1 MHWILLAF
9 CFVTAVF
16 ACREA
21 YKKMR
26 VTFTEGRL
34 FMLLAMVAYVSV
46 YLVGMMISLF
56 GEHDR
61 CAERQAVRQALD
73 MGYDSSVIYV
83 AEFAVGFFAGF
94 VNIAIGLIVK
104 KTAHPIAYSIALV
117 TAILAFVGCGLYFVD
132 GMLPI
137 TGFFLSCCGLMAYYA
152 VILGLTY
159 KEFCVLGNIYLQA
172 LICLFAAFAPLL
184 LYVRKKVVG
193 NVFWLVLAN
202 LLCHSVLFIVV
213 ASHYWMPLNRGFDL
227 CFREL
232 NQLAACTGTTY
243 IRVNIVIFVIGFLT
257 DLLWNYCIYRLVD
270 RKESQLIMEM

>member
-1 MHWILLAF
+1 MHWMLLTF

-16 ACREA
+16 ACCEA

-26 VTFTEGRL
+26 VAFTEGRL
-34 FMLLAMVAYVSV
+34 FMLLAMMVYASV
-46 YLVGMMISLF
+46 YLVGLVISIF
-56 GEHDR
+56 GGHDSY
-61 CAERQAVRQALD
+61 AERQAVRQALD

-83 AEFAVGFFAGF
+83 AEGAAALLAGF

-104 KTAHPIAYSIALV
+104 KTAHPIVYSIALV

-152 VILGLTY
+152 VMLGLTY

-172 LICLFAAFAPLL
+172 LICLFASFAPLL
-184 LYVRKKVVG
+184 LCVRKHIFD
-193 NVFWLVLAN
+193 NRFWLVLVN

-213 ASHYWMPLNRGFDL
+213 AIHYWMPLERGFNL

-232 NQLAACTGTTY
+232 NQLAVCAGTTY
-243 IRVNIVIFVIGFLT
+243 IKVNIVIFVIGFLA
-257 DLLWNYCIYRLVD
+257 DLLWNYCICRLVE
-270 RKESQLIMEM
+270 KKV

>member
-1 MHWILLAF
+1 MYWILLAF

-21 YKKMR
+21 YKKMSES
-26 VTFTEGRL
+26 FTEGRL
-34 FMLLAMVAYVSV
+34 FMLLAMVAYASV
-46 YLVGMMISLF
+46 YFVGMVTSLL

-83 AEFAVGFFAGF
+83 AEFAVGLFAGF

-117 TAILAFVGCGLYFVD
+117 TAILAFIGCGLYFVD

-152 VILGLTY
+152 VMLGLTY
-159 KEFCVLGNIYLQA
+159 KEFCVLGNIYLQT

-184 LYVRKKVVG
+184 LCVRKHIFD
-193 NVFWLVLAN
+193 NRFWLVLVN

-213 ASHYWMPLNRGFDL
+213 AIHYYMPLERGFDL

-232 NQLAACTGTTY
+232 NQLAACAGTTY
-243 IRVNIVIFVIGFLT
+243 IKVNIVIFVMGFLV
-257 DLLWNYCIYRLVD
+257 DLVWNYCIYRLVN
-270 RKESQLIMEM
+270 RKI